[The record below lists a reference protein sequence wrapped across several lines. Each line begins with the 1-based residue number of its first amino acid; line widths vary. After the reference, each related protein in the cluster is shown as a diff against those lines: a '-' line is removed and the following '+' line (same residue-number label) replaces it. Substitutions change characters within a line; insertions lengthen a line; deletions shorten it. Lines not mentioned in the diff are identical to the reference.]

1 MARGQS
7 TRPEEVQ
14 RRRDRFCAAFAEHG
28 DASAAAVAAGYG
40 ATNADRQGRDL
51 LSDPRVGPRARAM
64 REARAKEQQDDFA
77 RQQAALKG
85 AADGAIKTLREVAAA
100 APRDDE
106 GKADRSYYLGAMARV
121 QAAIAI
127 LDRAGHKPVERVEQ
141 QIAWQ
146 DVTREL
152 EGVDVRAVLADAL
165 AEIAASPDAQPVGAE

>member
-1 MARGQS
+1 
-7 TRPEEVQ
+7 
-14 RRRDRFCAAFAEHG
+14 
-28 DASAAAVAAGYG
+28 
-40 ATNADRQGRDL
+40 
-51 LSDPRVGPRARAM
+51 M

-121 QAAIAI
+121 QAAVAI
-127 LDRAGHKPVERVEQ
+127 LDRAGHRPVERVEQ

-165 AEIAASPDAQPVGAE
+165 AEIAASPDAQPADAE